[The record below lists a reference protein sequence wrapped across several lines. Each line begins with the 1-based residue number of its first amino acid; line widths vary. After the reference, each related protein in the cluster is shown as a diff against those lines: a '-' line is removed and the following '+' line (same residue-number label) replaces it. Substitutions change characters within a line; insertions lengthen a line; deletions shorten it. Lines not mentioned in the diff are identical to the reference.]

1 MRNVLI
7 FARTFNSSNFMAIQ
21 LKGEKRSDIRVKFKL
36 QQFNGQRVK
45 GEEHSD
51 IRLNFKLQQFHGHI
65 VKGEERSDICPQMAA
80 QGVLQ
85 LVNQTSCQE
94 TQCLCRERSDV

>member
-1 MRNVLI
+1 
-7 FARTFNSSNFMAIQ
+7 MAIQ

-80 QGVLQ
+80 RVPTEPSRLPF
-85 LVNQTSCQE
+85 TKPIFFFFFFF
-94 TQCLCRERSDV
+94 